1 MCGGREEREN
11 KTTSTNTFWKERGA
25 GNISEQRDKGW
36 IHVIRV
42 HDTIHL
48 AVTTLRGSRCART
61 TPHKERLSGLVKH
74 RDYPTHSYIVN
85 ERDRN
90 PGFSA
95 AGDAAARSVV
105 FVFIQI
111 NTSHLLQLKK
121 LMSTVFHCQQKDQSW
136 SGSGAMSEISS
147 TTKSA

>member
-1 MCGGREEREN
+1 MVEEKRE
-11 KTTSTNTFWKERGA
+11 KTKQHQQTLSEKKEEA

-48 AVTTLRGSRCART
+48 AVTTLRGSRCSRT

-74 RDYPTHSYIVN
+74 RDYPPHSYIVN

-90 PGFSA
+90 SGFSA

-111 NTSHLLQLKK
+111 NTNHLLQLKK
-121 LMSTVFHCQQKDQSW
+121 NECRRCFIASRKIKAGRDL
-136 SGSGAMSEISS
+136 ER
-147 TTKSA
+147 

>member
-1 MCGGREEREN
+1 MAALIRQANSGCELTNKPKIKKKKDVRWKRRESKQNNIN
-11 KTTSTNTFWKERGA
+11 KHFLKRKRA

-48 AVTTLRGSRCART
+48 AVTTLRGSRCSRT

-111 NTSHLLQLKK
+111 NTSHLLQ
-121 LMSTVFHCQQKDQSW
+121 
-136 SGSGAMSEISS
+136 
-147 TTKSA
+147 